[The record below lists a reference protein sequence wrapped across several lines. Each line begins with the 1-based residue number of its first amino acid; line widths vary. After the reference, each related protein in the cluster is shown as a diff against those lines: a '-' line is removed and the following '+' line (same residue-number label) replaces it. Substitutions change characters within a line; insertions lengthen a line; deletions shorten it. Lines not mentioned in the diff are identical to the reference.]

1 MTYTLGVRCVYG
13 RCVYVGGGRGVC
25 EWERVY
31 VHTGSQRSFWQLKVR
46 CQSRSVPQHH
56 QQQSTWR
63 TEDNLRTR
71 SSHPLTT
78 SRQPPIAL
86 LSIYA
91 NLTYR
96 RQKLLCFS
104 RNFRQFLNIWKM
116 SNWLPEHPRSQFC
129 RWCWKVV
136 QGCVGHPVHSADLLS
151 PLC

>member
-1 MTYTLGVRCVYG
+1 MSGVCMGVVGVFVRESLCSHRQPAILLTTEGQMPIAVCAPASPATVYLTYG
-13 RCVYVGGGRGVC
+13 RQPDD
-25 EWERVY
+25 
-31 VHTGSQRSFWQLKVR
+31 TLK
-46 CQSRSVPQHH
+46 
-56 QQQSTWR
+56 
-63 TEDNLRTR
+63 
-71 SSHPLTT
+71 SSINDI
-78 SRQPPIAL
+78 QEPPIAL

-96 RQKLLCFS
+96 RQNLLCFS